1 MERHAFALKVK
12 EGRVGEFR
20 ANLGKVWPRLT
31 AFLDAHGATNF
42 SMWNVEYMVFGYFE
56 TEGDITYTDEDKAA
70 VAAWESELGGSYE
83 WISTPFQEM
92 RLVYEE
98 FGVVRKSKELIRH
111 RVFIT
116 KLYPGKEEEYKLSHD
131 ELVAARNGQIPQGPD
146 SNFSI
151 WCAGGY
157 VFGYDE
163 IDVTMEHEMTEE
175 ERDVIV
181 AWENRMLDLMTW
193 MTNDIDWMLPDRH
206 DSIMRIAHH
215 N

>member
-1 MERHAFALKVK
+1 MERHAFALRVN
-12 EGRVGEFR
+12 EGKMGEFR
-20 ANLGKVWPRLT
+20 ANLGKIWPRLT
-31 AFLDAHGATNF
+31 AFLDEHEINNF

-56 TEGDITYTDEDKAA
+56 TAGFLEYSNTDRET
-70 VAAWESELGGSYE
+70 VACWEEEFGGCYE

-98 FGVVRKSKELIRH
+98 FGVVRENKELIRH

-116 KLYPGKEEEYKLSHD
+116 KLYPGKEEEYKLAHD
-131 ELVAARNGQIPQGPD
+131 ELIEARHGQIPQGPD

-163 IDVTMEHEMTEE
+163 IDITMEHEMTES
-175 ERDVIV
+175 ERKETVD
-181 AWENRMLDLMTW
+181 WENRMLNLMSW
-193 MTNDIDWMLPDRH
+193 MTNDIDWMLDERH
-206 DSIMRIAHH
+206 DNIVRIGFH